1 MKESIKIASALVG
14 VLVGAGYASGQEI
27 ALFFVNFGMWG
38 IAGSLLGAAL
48 FAFLGMALA
57 HIGSRVKAVSH
68 KQVVI
73 AICGKHLGH
82 FIDWS
87 ITFFMFAIAVV
98 MIAGGAA
105 LLNQQYGLDT
115 AIGGLLVTIIMI
127 AIVCLDIQR
136 VIMLIGV
143 VTPFLVLIALYLS
156 GQAFFSRELS
166 FNELNLIAQEQPK
179 GASNWWVAALLFV
192 SYNFIAGVP
201 MLAIMGG
208 NAKAEKSATLGGIL
222 GGATLG
228 ILMSIMALGMLSR
241 LDVTAGLSMPM
252 LGLADKISPIISLA
266 LSLVILGMVLNT
278 GVAMLFSF
286 IARFQVAGTP
296 KFRYSTIAT
305 GLIAYVAS
313 SIGFT
318 TLVGKVY
325 PVFGYIGFF
334 LIIAVIVA
342 WLRIKLFKK
351 SPSFY
356 SSSQQTPN

>member
-38 IAGSLLGAAL
+38 ILGSVLGAVL
-48 FAFLGMALA
+48 FAFLGMSLA
-57 HIGSRVKAVSH
+57 NIGSRVKAVSH
-68 KQVVI
+68 KQVI
-73 AICGKHLGH
+73 TAICGKYLGQ

-87 ITFFMFAIAVV
+87 ITFFMFAITVV

-105 LLNQQYGLDT
+105 LLQQQYALDT
-115 AIGGLLVTIIMI
+115 SVGGLLVTAAII
-127 AIVCLDIQR
+127 AVVCLDIQR
-136 VIMLIGV
+136 VIMLIGI
-143 VTPFLVLIALYLS
+143 VTPFLILIALYLS
-156 GQAFFSRELS
+156 GYAFFSRELS
-166 FNELNLIAQEQPK
+166 FDELGLIAQEQPK
-179 GASNWWVAALLFV
+179 GATHWLIAALLFV

-208 NAKAEKSATLGGIL
+208 NATGERSATWGGIL

-228 ILMSIMALGMLSR
+228 ILMAIMSLGMLSR
-241 LDVTAGLSMPM
+241 LDITAGLSMPM
-252 LGLADKISPIISLA
+252 LGLADKVSPFIGLA

-286 IARFQVAGTP
+286 IARFQVAGTRH
-296 KFRYSTIAT
+296 FRYSTIII
-305 GLIAYVAS
+305 GLIAYAAS

-318 TLVGKVY
+318 ALVGKVY

-334 LIIAVIVA
+334 LIMAVIVA
-342 WLRIKLFKK
+342 WLRIKVFKK
-351 SPSFY
+351 AIVCKHAIK
-356 SSSQQTPN
+356 TN